1 MTNYK
6 HILTYGFAIFA
17 MFFGS
22 GNLVFPIII
31 GHQSGGSWFFGF
43 LGLFATGVIL
53 PFLGLFVIKLHRGN
67 YDNFFSE
74 AGYLA
79 KIIIPFF
86 TLSLLGSFG
95 VVPRCITVAHG
106 GINYLFP
113 EFSLMQFAI
122 IFSLFSFIFSIRE
135 QFMLKILGKWM
146 SPLLLIILS
155 ILIGYGVIIAPE
167 DLRQVS
173 IEAAFSGGILTGYQ
187 TMDLF
192 AAFFFS
198 ALIFNQIQNAKLV
211 PESELLKFAIKS
223 SVIGSSLLGLIYMG
237 LVYLGAHYSFL
248 LINIPPEHMLQA
260 IAGHIMGSIATLF
273 LALAIIIS
281 CLTTAIALNSIYARY
296 LCKTFKLSEKRFP
309 VISFCTSL
317 IAFAISLL
325 DFKAIAAF
333 LAPSLEASYPAL
345 IFLTLASI
353 FTKKYRKTKLYLF
366 WGITIFMII
375 YMISV
380 RGGF

>member
-1 MTNYK
+1 MSNHK

-31 GHQSGGSWFFGF
+31 GHQSGGSWFGGF

-67 YDNFFSE
+67 YDNFFNE
-74 AGYLA
+74 AGSLA
-79 KIIIPFF
+79 KITIPFF

-106 GINYLFP
+106 GINYIFP
-113 EFSLMQFAI
+113 EVSLMSFAA
-122 IFSLFSFIFSIRE
+122 IFSLFSFLFAIKE
-135 QFMLKILGKWM
+135 QMMLKILGKWM
-146 SPLLLIILS
+146 SPLLVIILS
-155 ILIGYGVIIAPE
+155 ILIIYGVVIAPE
-167 DLRQVS
+167 DLRQVPLDK
-173 IEAAFSGGILTGYQ
+173 AFSMGVLTGYQ

-198 ALIFNQIQNAKLV
+198 SLIFTQMQNSKLV
-211 PESELLKFAIKS
+211 SEDQILSFAIKS

-248 LINIPPEHMLQA
+248 LVNISPEHMLQA
-260 IAGHIMGSIATLF
+260 IAGHIMGNTATLF

-296 LCKTFKLSEKRFP
+296 LCKSFKLPEKSFP
-309 VISFCTSL
+309 LVLFGTSV

-325 DFKAIAAF
+325 DFKAISAF

-353 FTKKYRKTKLYLF
+353 FTRKYKKSKLYLF
-366 WGITIFMII
+366 WGITISMVI
-375 YMISV
+375 YMMVIRV
-380 RGGF
+380 G